1 MEVELISI
9 IDISSPSNMEH
20 TSIAGRG
27 GRLQALFL
35 QALFPST
42 IFVLVMVMALEA
54 ATLAMLTITSSRHT
68 PCRIGG

>member
-1 MEVELISI
+1 
-9 IDISSPSNMEH
+9 MEH

-42 IFVLVMVMALEA
+42 IFVLVMMIVLAA
-54 ATLAMLTITSSRHT
+54 ATLTMLTVPSSRH
-68 PCRIGG
+68 PPRRIGE